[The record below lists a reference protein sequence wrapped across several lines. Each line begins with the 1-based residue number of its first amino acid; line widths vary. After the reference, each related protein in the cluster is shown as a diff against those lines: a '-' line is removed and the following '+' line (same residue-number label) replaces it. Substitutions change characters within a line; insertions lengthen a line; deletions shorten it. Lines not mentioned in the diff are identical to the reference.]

1 MKNLSF
7 KIDTAKKTV
16 TFSFYQH
23 SSTSDLV
30 EGFDYQKLVDRC
42 VTVEQDERITN
53 SGNDLFKTKTLIFR
67 DKNQLP
73 LINIPFSNMPLT
85 KEMISEI
92 ENEYQE
98 AVSEART
105 DAKNWREL
113 YTKTTGFTAP
123 KGTL

>member
-7 KIDTAKKTV
+7 KIDNSKNTV
-16 TFSFYQH
+16 TFSFNQH
-23 SSTSDLV
+23 SSTCSLI

-53 SGNDLFKTKTLIFR
+53 SENNLFKTKTLIFR
-67 DKNQLP
+67 DENEIP
-73 LINIPFSNMPLT
+73 LINIPFNNTPLT

-92 ENEYQE
+92 EQEYIE
-98 AVSEART
+98 AVSEGRT

-113 YTKTTGFTAP
+113 YTKTTGLTAP
-123 KGTL
+123 KDTL